1 VIGITH
7 REDDMDSAPSHETI
21 GRLSRYR
28 RLLTQRMESGVENVY
43 SHELASVAGVSAAQ
57 VRRDMMSVGANGSPI
72 SGYDIAALIE
82 CVGAELDDP
91 LGGRAAL
98 VGVGNL
104 GRAILTFFQ
113 GRRPK
118 LSIVAAFDSAP
129 AKAGRVICGC
139 RCHLMDDL
147 ARVVAEQKITVG
159 VIAVPAAVAQ
169 TVAENLQDAGVRGIL
184 NFAPATL
191 RVAPETYAEDID
203 MTMALERVAYFAGR
217 NR

>member
-1 VIGITH
+1 
-7 REDDMDSAPSHETI
+7 MDAAPSHETI

-28 RLLTQRMESGVENVY
+28 RLLTQRLESGSESIY
-43 SHELASVAGVSAAQ
+43 SHELAAVAGVSAAQ

-72 SGYDIAALIE
+72 SGYDIAALID

-91 LGGRAAL
+91 NGARAAL

-104 GRAILTFFQ
+104 GRSILTFFQ
-113 GRRPK
+113 GRRPN
-118 LSIVAAFDSAP
+118 LSIVAAFDAAA

-139 RCHLMDDL
+139 RCYLMDDL
-147 ARVVAEQKITVG
+147 PKIVAEEKITVG
-159 VIAVPAAVAQ
+159 VIAVPQTSAQAVASSL
-169 TVAENLQDAGVRGIL
+169 EDAGVRGIL

-191 RVAPETYAEDID
+191 QVGPGTFEEDID

-217 NR
+217 NS